1 MMLGEKSKRDL
12 QAFGKIV
19 VQLQTK
25 ALAAV
30 TGYFAIPEPDI
41 ALADA
46 RHSFVWSYCDA
57 FHVEGAGAL
66 TVTRIIRFKP
76 RGTLQLH
83 HQMEAPH
90 RERFC

>member
-1 MMLGEKSKRDL
+1 MQKTIASLKIIEVCPPYLLEVAKLTGLQNQMMLGEKSKHDL

-41 ALADA
+41 ALA
-46 RHSFVWSYCDA
+46 RVSFSTFW
-57 FHVEGAGAL
+57 
-66 TVTRIIRFKP
+66 
-76 RGTLQLH
+76 
-83 HQMEAPH
+83 
-90 RERFC
+90 

>member
-1 MMLGEKSKRDL
+1 MLGEKSKHDL
-12 QAFGKIV
+12 QAFGKFV

-25 ALAAV
+25 VLTAI

-46 RHSFVWSYCDA
+46 RQSFVRSYCDA

-66 TVTRIIRFKP
+66 TIT
-76 RGTLQLH
+76 
-83 HQMEAPH
+83 
-90 RERFC
+90 

>member
-1 MMLGEKSKRDL
+1 MMLGENSKHDL

-46 RHSFVWSYCDA
+46 RQSFVRI
-57 FHVEGAGAL
+57 
-66 TVTRIIRFKP
+66 VTLF
-76 RGTLQLH
+76 
-83 HQMEAPH
+83 MW
-90 RERFC
+90 REQVHSLSPE